1 MSNTNEL
8 NFNNM
13 RTINEHFA
21 SDSARDTLGH
31 WILLGDYEAEAFVNW
46 LMNDS
51 GLSKYE
57 IIDEL
62 EYQINKSDAGFLT
75 TQECSKALDTI
86 PVSCAICGKTIPFGE
101 AYAFNKY
108 KTESH
113 SDVVSRSLVGGSTF
127 RRKTSMTYIAERDYI
142 CNDCLA
148 EYKRHHQ
155 KDEKKNKGIKHFFK
169 KLFG

>member
-1 MSNTNEL
+1 
-8 NFNNM
+8 M
-13 RTINEHFA
+13 RTANEHF
-21 SDSARDTLGH
+21 SSESARDTWGH

-62 EYQINKSDAGFLT
+62 EYQMNKPDVGFQT
-75 TQECSKALDTI
+75 TQECSKALETI
-86 PVSCAICGKTIPFGE
+86 PVSCVICGKTILFGE
-101 AYAFNKY
+101 AKAFNKY

-113 SDVVSRSLVGGSTF
+113 SDVVSRSLVGGTTF
-127 RRKTSMTYIAERDYI
+127 RRKTSLTYIAERDYI

-148 EYKRHHQ
+148 EYKGRHQ
-155 KDEKKNKGIKHFFK
+155 ETGKKDKGIRHFFK